1 MQYLDRSSGG
11 LVGRHVCVPTSCIS
25 TAQRNTP
32 QPIARKPVSASART
46 VGLAAAEK
54 LPSNSL
60 ARLHMYVTLASR
72 VSSRETG
79 KPQASMRRL
88 LGSSDYWSLRAV
100 TRHKRPQNHNDI
112 PVRRPH
118 YATPQVSLSLASP
131 LFYPPTTRVNE
142 QRKKRKKKKRK
153 EKKNPGVKKKK
164 KKRFFFSHKANTSK
178 RQTTHMKEFAPASNS
193 IIHTLRPLEPVYS
206 RSYKQL
212 GQKKLAVYEAG
223 AATRGSAIRVT
234 CWPARMM
241 RWPEVSIAGT
251 DSLFSLVACFQISTS
266 HPPRTTATRKLD
278 SRLCAAFECW

>member
-1 MQYLDRSSGG
+1 VRPHILYIYRAAKHAPANRQKACLRI
-11 LVGRHVCVPTSCIS
+11 RAH
-25 TAQRNTP
+25 
-32 QPIARKPVSASART
+32 T

-54 LPSNSL
+54 LPSNSP

-164 KKRFFFSHKANTSK
+164 KKRNGFFFPTQSQHIKTPNHPYERIRT
-178 RQTTHMKEFAPASNS
+178 R
-193 IIHTLRPLEPVYS
+193 
-206 RSYKQL
+206 KQL
-212 GQKKLAVYEAG
+212 NYTHPPPSRTSVLPIVQAAG
-223 AATRGSAIRVT
+223 AEE
-234 CWPARMM
+234 
-241 RWPEVSIAGT
+241 EVGG
-251 DSLFSLVACFQISTS
+251 L
-266 HPPRTTATRKLD
+266 
-278 SRLCAAFECW
+278 